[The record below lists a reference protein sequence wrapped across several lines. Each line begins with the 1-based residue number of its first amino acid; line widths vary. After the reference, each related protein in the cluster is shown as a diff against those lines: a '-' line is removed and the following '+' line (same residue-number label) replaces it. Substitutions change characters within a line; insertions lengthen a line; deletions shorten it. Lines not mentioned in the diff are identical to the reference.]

1 MPDVII
7 TPPPRAATDIARDSS
22 TMPGPVA
29 GTRLTAEYVRQI
41 GRFADLWAWPLVNVH
56 NRRVTMEKVPEPGLS
71 GGASSRGAGQ
81 PSVHASRLHRPD
93 QRFVACPNQD
103 VVYGLS
109 IQNFHLE
116 LVVVQVP
123 DFGDRFWVYQVC
135 DQRTDSY
142 ADIGKMYHTP
152 PGFYLLVGP
161 DWTGTPPNGIETVF
175 RCPTWVGC
183 VIPRVFQS
191 DEPADKKTVQPLI
204 NQILAYPLSK
214 FDGKPKTKD
223 WTHLP
228 SFPSASQG
236 DEEVTWVVPE
246 TFFDVLGS
254 ALDEAPPLS
263 GEEAVYAQ
271 VRSVLQAAEKD
282 AALKK
287 VLHES
292 AIAANKEL
300 VAPLFEFRNY
310 GLPAAEQ
317 LDDNHERGGVRG
329 RLLHAHRCRQVE
341 HLRQQ
346 GARDTLLLP
355 GTRCVGRAAQRR
367 ESLHGHLP
375 EGTTPTGTRVLVS
388 DAVQRA
394 PLLLPKRSQTLLA
407 RHEEQGSQ
415 NRRRR
420 IAYDIRA
427 ARSA

>member
-1 MPDVII
+1 M
-7 TPPPRAATDIARDSS
+7 S
-22 TMPGPVA
+22 T
-29 GTRLTAEYVRQI
+29 TL
-41 GRFADLWAWPLVNVH
+41 
-56 NRRVTMEKVPEPGLS
+56 
-71 GGASSRGAGQ
+71 
-81 PSVHASRLHRPD
+81 
-93 QRFVACPNQD
+93 
-103 VVYGLS
+103 
-109 IQNFHLE
+109 
-116 LVVVQVP
+116 
-123 DFGDRFWVYQVC
+123 VC

-310 GLPAAEQ
+310 GLPLPNNWTTITNEAAFGADYFTRTAVAKSSIFVNKAHETRYFYQDLDASGAWLNGANRYTVTYPKGQ
-317 LDDNHERGGVRG
+317 LPPVRG
-329 RLLHAHRCRQVE
+329 FWSLTLYNE
-341 HLRQQ
+341 HHFFFPNDLKRYSLGTKNKDLKT
-346 GARDTLLLP
+346 GADGSLTIDVQP
-355 GTRCVGRAAQRR
+355 DPPE
-367 ESLHGHLP
+367 ESKRSNWMPAPKGNFSLY
-375 EGTTPTGTRVLVS
+375 
-388 DAVQRA
+388 QRA
-394 PLLLPKRSQTLLA
+394 YWPEQAILDGKWTPPAVA
-407 RHEEQGSQ
+407 RAG
-415 NRRRR
+415 
-420 IAYDIRA
+420 
-427 ARSA
+427 